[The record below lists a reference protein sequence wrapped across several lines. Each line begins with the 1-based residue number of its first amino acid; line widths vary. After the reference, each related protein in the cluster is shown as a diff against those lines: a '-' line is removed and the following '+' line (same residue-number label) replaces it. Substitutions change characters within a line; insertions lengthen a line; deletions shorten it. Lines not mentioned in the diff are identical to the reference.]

1 MMRGLSRLA
10 ACLPSLADV
19 AFVMP
24 IVFLF
29 GRLDGAR
36 TLLIDGDTG
45 WHIRAGEW
53 ILRHGRVPR
62 QDLFSF
68 TRAGEAWFAWEWL
81 SEILMAWLHHW
92 GMRGVVLAASVVLC
106 LTFSLL
112 YRIVR
117 SRCANALIAIG
128 VTGVAVA
135 GSSIHWLARPH

>member
-1 MMRGLSRLA
+1 MRMARVPSRLA
-10 ACLPSLADV
+10 AWLPSLADV

-24 IVFLF
+24 IIFLF

-45 WHIRAGEW
+45 WHIRSGDW
-53 ILRHGRVPR
+53 ILRHGRIPR

-68 TRAGEAWFAWEWL
+68 TRSGESWFAWEWL
-81 SEILMAWLHHW
+81 SEVGMAWLHRW
-92 GMRGVVLAASVVLC
+92 GMAAVVLSAAMVLC

-117 SRCANALIAIG
+117 ARSGNALVAIG
-128 VTGVAVA
+128 LTGVAVA
-135 GSSIHWLARPH
+135 GSSIHWL